1 MMTKDVLEYTE
12 DELRSLS
19 DDELEG
25 LLALAENGE
34 SLYNT
39 RQLVE
44 KTMINSLYGAMAN
57 KWFPLFNESM
67 AAAITGNGRFFIQ
80 KLAKYIEETLQ
91 GLLPQEKPYI
101 IYGDTDSVYYHIEPF
116 VNKYIEQNPG
126 LPINDYVEWADKF
139 EKKVI
144 QPTIEKTIEDF
155 AKQLNAYNKDKIGA
169 EREIIADAAVFTAK
183 KKYYA
188 RVRDSEG
195 TRYPDDAPKI
205 KVMGLEIIKSSTPP
219 WSKKYLKA
227 AIPHILDKDENDLRN
242 WIKTIKNEFTQVDL
256 NQIAGVGSVSR
267 IDYVLGEKGIPFGSR
282 AALMHNKYIKENGLE
297 DKYAPIQAGD
307 KCKRIFLQTPNVFG
321 TEIIAY
327 TNDSFVNEIKKF
339 NCVDYDTQFEKN
351 FMKPLDLM
359 VAPLKYDLEKET
371 AELDDW

>member
-1 MMTKDVLEYTE
+1 MTKNVLEYTE
-12 DELRSLS
+12 DELRSMSTEDLNN
-19 DDELEG
+19 
-25 LLALAENGE
+25 LLHIAENGE

-44 KTMINSLYGAMAN
+44 KTLINSLYGAMAN

-80 KLAKYIEETLQ
+80 KLAINIEDALQ
-91 GLLPQEKPYI
+91 KLLQQEKPYI

-116 VNKYIEQNPG
+116 VEKYISSNPG
-126 LPINDYVEWADKF
+126 LPISDYVTWADNF
-139 EKKVI
+139 EKKII
-144 QPTIEKTIEDF
+144 QPVIEQTINEF
-155 AKQLNAYNKDKIGA
+155 AHQLNAYNKDKIGA

-219 WSKKYLKA
+219 WSKKYLKES
-227 AIPHILDKDENDLRN
+227 IPHILDKDENDLRD
-242 WIKTIKNEFTQVDL
+242 WIKSIKNEFIKVNL

-267 IDYVLGEKGIPFGSR
+267 IDYKIGEKGIPFGSR
-282 AALMHNKYIKENGLE
+282 AAIMHNQYIKNHGLE
-297 DKYAPIQAGD
+297 DQYAPIQAGD
-307 KCKRIFLQTPNVFG
+307 KCKRISLQTPNVFNA
-321 TEIIAY
+321 ELIAY
-327 TNDSFVNEIKKF
+327 TNDGFVKEIIKAD
-339 NCVDYDTQFEKN
+339 CVDYDTQFEKN

-359 VAPLKYDLEKET
+359 VAPLNYNLRKET

>member
-1 MMTKDVLEYTE
+1 MTKNVLDYTE
-12 DELRSLS
+12 DELRSMS
-19 DDELEG
+19 TDDLNN
-25 LLALAENGE
+25 LLHIAENGE

-44 KTMINSLYGAMAN
+44 KTLINSLYGAMAN

-80 KLAKYIEETLQ
+80 KLAINIEDALQ
-91 GLLPQEKPYI
+91 KLLQQEKPYI

-116 VNKYIEQNPG
+116 VEKYISSNPG
-126 LPINDYVEWADKF
+126 LPISDYVTWADNF
-139 EKKVI
+139 EKKII
-144 QPTIEKTIEDF
+144 QPVIEQTINEF
-155 AKQLNAYNKDKIGA
+155 AHQLNAYNKDKIGA

-219 WSKKYLKA
+219 WSKKYLKES
-227 AIPHILDKDENDLRN
+227 IPHILDKDENDLRD
-242 WIKTIKNEFTQVDL
+242 WIKSIKNEFIKVNL

-267 IDYVLGEKGIPFGSR
+267 IDYKLGEKGIPFGSR
-282 AALMHNKYIKENGLE
+282 AAIMHNQYIKNHGLE
-297 DKYAPIQAGD
+297 DQYAPIQAGD
-307 KCKRIFLQTPNVFG
+307 KCKRISLQSPNIFNA
-321 TEIIAY
+321 ELIAY
-327 TNDSFVNEIKKF
+327 TNDGFVKEIIKAG
-339 NCVDYDTQFEKN
+339 CVDYDTQFEKN

-359 VAPLKYDLEKET
+359 VAPLNYNLRKET

>member
-1 MMTKDVLEYTE
+1 MNVLKYTE
-12 DELRSLS
+12 DELRALPDS
-19 DDELEG
+19 ELEA
-25 LLALAENGE
+25 LLSKAEYGE

-57 KWFPLFNESM
+57 KWFPLFNELM

-80 KLAKYIEETLQ
+80 KLAINIEDTLQ
-91 GLLPQEKPYI
+91 RLLKQDKPYI
-101 IYGDTDSVYYHIEPF
+101 IYGDTDSVYYHLEPF
-116 VNKYIEQNPG
+116 VEKYIQQNPG
-126 LPINDYVEWADKF
+126 LPINDYVEFANTF

-144 QPTIEKTIEDF
+144 QPVITKTIEEF
-155 AKQLNAYNKDKIGA
+155 ASQLNAYNKDKIGA
-169 EREIIADAAVFTAK
+169 EREIIADTAVFTAK

-219 WSKKYLKA
+219 WSKKYLKE
-227 AIPHILDKDENDLRN
+227 AIPHILDKDETDLRD
-242 WIKTIKNEFTQVDL
+242 WIKSIRNEFTKVNL
-256 NQIAGVGSVSR
+256 NQIAGVGGVSR
-267 IDYVLGEKGIPFGSR
+267 IDYEIGEKGIPFGSR
-282 AALMHNKYIKENGLE
+282 AAIMHNQYIKQNNLE
-297 DKYAPIQAGD
+297 DKYAPVQAGD
-307 KCKRIFLQTPNVFG
+307 KCKRIFLQTPNVFNS
-321 TEIIAY
+321 EIIGY
-327 TNDSFVNEIKKF
+327 TNDGFATEIMKSG
-339 NCVDYDTQFEKN
+339 CVDYDTQFEKN

-359 VAPLKYDLEKET
+359 VAPLNYNLRKET

>member
-1 MMTKDVLEYTE
+1 MTKNVLEYTE
-12 DELRSLS
+12 DELRSMSTEDLNN
-19 DDELEG
+19 
-25 LLALAENGE
+25 LLHIAENGE

-44 KTMINSLYGAMAN
+44 KTLINSLYGAMAN

-80 KLAKYIEETLQ
+80 KLAINIESSLQ
-91 GLLPQEKPYI
+91 NLLQQEKPYI

-116 VNKYIEQNPG
+116 VEKYMASNPG
-126 LPINDYVEWADKF
+126 LAINDYVTWADNF

-144 QPTIEKTIEDF
+144 QPVIEQTINEF
-155 AKQLNAYNKDKIGA
+155 AHQLNAYNKDKIGA

-219 WSKKYLKA
+219 WSKKYLKES
-227 AIPHILDKDENDLRN
+227 IPHILDKDENDLRD
-242 WIKTIKNEFTQVDL
+242 WIKSIKNEFIKVNL

-267 IDYVLGEKGIPFGSR
+267 IDYKLGEKGIPFGSR
-282 AALMHNKYIKENGLE
+282 AAIMHNQYIKNHGLE
-297 DKYAPIQAGD
+297 DQYAPIQAGD
-307 KCKRIFLQTPNVFG
+307 KCKRISLQSPNIFNA
-321 TEIIAY
+321 ELIAY
-327 TNDSFVNEIKKF
+327 TNDGFVKEIIKAG
-339 NCVDYDTQFEKN
+339 CVDYDTQFEKN

-359 VAPLKYDLEKET
+359 VAPLNYNLRKET

>member
-1 MMTKDVLEYTE
+1 MTKDVLQYTE
-12 DELRSLS
+12 DELSALP
-19 DDELEG
+19 DAELES
-25 LLALAENGE
+25 LLAQAENGE

-44 KTMINSLYGAMAN
+44 KTLINSLYGAMAN

-80 KLAKYIEETLQ
+80 KLAKNIESTLQ
-91 GLLPQEKPYI
+91 SLLQQEKPYI
-101 IYGDTDSVYYHIEPF
+101 VYGDTDSVYYHIEPF
-116 VNKYIEQNPG
+116 VNKYIEKNPG
-126 LPINDYVEWADKF
+126 LPIGDYVTWADEF
-139 EKKVI
+139 EKKII
-144 QPTIEKTIEDF
+144 QPIIEKTINEF
-155 AKQLNAYNKDKIGA
+155 AHQLNAYNKEKIGA

-219 WSKKYLKA
+219 WSKKYLKE

-242 WIKTIKNEFTQVDL
+242 WIKSIKNEFTKVDL

-267 IDYVLGEKGIPFGSR
+267 IDYVIGEKGIPFGSR
-282 AALMHNKYIKENGLE
+282 AAIMHNKYLKDNNLE
-297 DKYAPIQAGD
+297 DQYAPIQAGD
-307 KCKRIFLQTPNVFG
+307 KCKRIFLQTPNIFG
-321 TEIIAY
+321 AEVIAY
-327 TNDSFVNEIKKF
+327 TNDGFVKEILKSG
-339 NCVDYDTQFEKN
+339 CVDYDTQFEKN

-359 VAPLKYDLEKET
+359 VAPLKYNLEKET
-371 AELDDW
+371 ADLEDW

>member
-1 MMTKDVLEYTE
+1 MKDVLEYTE
-12 DELRSLS
+12 DELCALS
-19 DDELEG
+19 TQELNI
-25 LLALAENGE
+25 LLALAADGE

-57 KWFPLFNESM
+57 KWFPLFNELM

-80 KLAKYIEETLQ
+80 KLAISIEDTLQ
-91 GLLPQEKPYI
+91 RLLQQEKPYI

-116 VNKYIEQNPG
+116 VEKYIAANPG
-126 LPINDYVEWADKF
+126 LPIGEYVTWADNF

-144 QPTIEKTIEDF
+144 QPVIEQTINEF
-155 AKQLNAYNKDKIGA
+155 AHQLNAYNKDKIGA

-219 WSKKYLKA
+219 WSKKYLKE
-227 AIPHILDKDENDLRN
+227 AIPHILDKDENDLCN
-242 WIKTIKNEFTQVDL
+242 WIKSIKSEFTTVNL
-256 NQIAGVGSVSR
+256 NQIADVGSVSR
-267 IDYVLGEKGIPFGSR
+267 IDYKIGEKGIPFGSR
-282 AALMHNKYIKENGLE
+282 AALMHNQYIKTRNLE
-297 DKYAPIQAGD
+297 DQYAPIQAGD
-307 KCKRIFLQTPNVFG
+307 KCKRIFLQEPNVFN
-321 TEIIAY
+321 TEVIAY
-327 TNDSFVNEIKKF
+327 TNEGFIKEIVQTG
-339 NCVDYDTQFEKN
+339 CIDYDTQFEKK
-351 FMKPLDLM
+351 FMKALDLM
-359 VAPLKYDLEKET
+359 VAPLNYDLRKET